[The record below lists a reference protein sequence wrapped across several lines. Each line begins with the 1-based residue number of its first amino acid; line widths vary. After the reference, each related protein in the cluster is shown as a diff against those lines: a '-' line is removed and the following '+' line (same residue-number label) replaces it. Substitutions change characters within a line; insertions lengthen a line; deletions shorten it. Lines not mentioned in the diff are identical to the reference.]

1 MITLSEHK
9 SESYGPRTFHNAAQG
24 VTLAVAVDFTTG
36 GEKLTEK
43 AAKGKIVK
51 YNPLTD
57 NWLEKAKD
65 LKAMLEEHSCTVVNV
80 AGNGIYSW
88 SLYGLDQNY
97 VNKSVYRILR
107 VTNFNYPLSKIV
119 SGGQSG
125 ADIAGLIA
133 AAHLDIPSEGTW
145 PKGFKMRF
153 EDRKDATHTIEQI
166 EELLSSYE
174 GTLPW
179 LNPPE
184 EYPNENRT

>member
-9 SESYGPRTFHNAAQG
+9 SAGYGPRTFHNAAQG
-24 VTLAVAVDFTTG
+24 VTLAVAVDFYTG

-43 AAKGKIVK
+43 AARGKIVK

-57 NWLEKAKD
+57 NWLEKAKE
-65 LKAMLEEHSCTVVNV
+65 LKQLLEDEKCTVVNV

-88 SLYGLDQNY
+88 SKFELDQHY
-97 VNKSVYRILR
+97 VNKAVYRILR
-107 VTNFNYPLSKIV
+107 VTNFNYPLSRIV

-125 ADIAGLIA
+125 SDLAGLIA
-133 AAHLDIPSEGTW
+133 AAHLDIPAEGTW

-153 EDRKDATHTIEQI
+153 EDRVDVTHTIDQI
-166 EELLSSYE
+166 EGLLSSYE

-184 EYPNENRT
+184 E